1 MGCQGT
7 FLQKIRF
14 LEKRLYIC
22 KEFLHHQNLKF
33 QKNMIRSLLKLAF
46 WAIVV
51 MVIYN
56 YFWGSPTEKAQSGR
70 VFQGVGQ
77 LFGEIKSLVVS
88 EKGKF
93 DGGKYDVA
101 LDKMGNVITKLREHG
116 NQTGDKALIQQSVQ
130 LEDRRQHIGK
140 QLENTEKDMKTGG
153 ETSAKLQ
160 QAANLARELE
170 RLNIDLQG
178 LVEKVSPGA
187 SKK

>member
-1 MGCQGT
+1 
-7 FLQKIRF
+7 
-14 LEKRLYIC
+14 
-22 KEFLHHQNLKF
+22 
-33 QKNMIRSLLKLAF
+33 MIRSLLKLAF
-46 WAIVV
+46 WAIIV

-56 YFWGSPTEKAQSGR
+56 YFWGTPTEKAQSGR

-88 EKGKF
+88 EKDKF

-101 LDKMGNVITKLREHG
+101 LDKMGNVITKLRDHG
-116 NQTGDKALIQQSVQ
+116 NQTGDKGLVQQSVQ
-130 LEDRRQHIGK
+130 LEDRRQHIEH
-140 QLENTEKDMKTGG
+140 QLQKTEKEMSTGAQ
-153 ETSAKLQ
+153 TSEKLQ